1 MKNRTWK
8 KICLSGLIV
17 CFAVGMAVS
26 AKLQQASMPYDF
38 PLTSD
43 DEEWKEL
50 TTTDEMVAA
59 YQIPEETLKQMRT
72 KALVN
77 TVLSDT
83 FLTQFEAY
91 NTSLDAMRMH
101 RECYNIYPEM
111 ESRADYYE
119 VLAGLYKK
127 ARVLTE
133 EDYHSRDVSFEEF
146 GYLKNLE
153 ILIAADIYGHGQDV
167 QARAGREQWDA
178 VVESESARIRAAR
191 AKETDFYNKWSDGF
205 VWFYEMLPPDARM
218 DEYTESL
225 LERLAD
231 TENYDN

>member
-1 MKNRTWK
+1 MMENRTWK
-8 KICLSGLIV
+8 KICLCGFIM

-59 YQIPEETLKQMRT
+59 YQIPEETLKQMST

-83 FLTQFEAY
+83 FLTQFTAY
-91 NTSLDAMRMH
+91 NTCLDAMRMH
-101 RECYNIYPEM
+101 RECFNIYPEM

-119 VLAGLYKK
+119 VLARLYKK
-127 ARVLTE
+127 ARVITE
-133 EDYHSRDVSFEEF
+133 EDYHSRDVGSEEF
-146 GYLKNLE
+146 WYIHNLE
-153 ILIAADIYGHGQDV
+153 ILIAADIYGHGQD
-167 QARAGREQWDA
+167 AKKRPDREQWDA

-191 AKETDFYNKWSDGF
+191 AKETDFYSIWSNGF
-205 VWFYEMLPPDARM
+205 IWFYEMLPLDARM

-225 LERLAD
+225 LASLAD
-231 TENYDN
+231 AEN